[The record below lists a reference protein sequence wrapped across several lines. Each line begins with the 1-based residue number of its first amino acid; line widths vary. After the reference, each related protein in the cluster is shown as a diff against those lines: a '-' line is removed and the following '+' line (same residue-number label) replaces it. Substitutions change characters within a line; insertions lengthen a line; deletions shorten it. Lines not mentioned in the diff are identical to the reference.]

1 MGIREGDKGMKSYCD
16 TYTLPGNVQIPC
28 IGFGT
33 YNAKGGDNL
42 AMIKTAI
49 EAGYRYFDTASLYET
64 ERVLGQAVAESKIP
78 REEFF
83 IVSKAWIDERG
94 YKEVKEAFARTLDR
108 LQMDYLD
115 LYLIHWPRG
124 MEGDTDWKEKDIETW
139 RAMEELYEEGKIRG
153 LGLSNFLPHHTK
165 NILDNCRI
173 KPVVDQLEIHLG
185 YTQEAAVRYC
195 QENDIRVQAWSPLGR
210 GNSIVLEH
218 PIIKEFAEKYGK
230 SVPQICLRFLVQKGI
245 IPLVKASAM
254 ERMKQNQDI
263 FNFEISAEDMSILDN
278 MPQNTWL
285 GEHPDFAIPKKKS
298 NFAQ

>member
-1 MGIREGDKGMKSYCD
+1 MKAFYD
-16 TYTLPGNVQIPC
+16 TYQLSNGIQIPC
-28 IGFGT
+28 MGFGT

-42 AMIKTAI
+42 AIIKTAI

-64 ERVLGQAVAESKIP
+64 ERVLGQVIRESGIP

-94 YKEVKEAFARTLDR
+94 YDEVKAAFARTLDR

-124 MEGDTDWKEKDIETW
+124 AEGDTDWKEIDVQTW
-139 RAMEELYEEGKIRG
+139 RAMEELQEAGRIRG
-153 LGLSNFLPHHTK
+153 LGLSNFLPHHIE
-165 NILDNCRI
+165 NILKNCRI
-173 KPVVDQLEIHLG
+173 KPVVDQLELHPG

-195 QENDIRVQAWSPLGR
+195 QEHDIRVQAWSPLDR
-210 GNSIVLEH
+210 GKSILMDQPLLTEY
-218 PIIKEFAEKYGK
+218 AEKYGK

-263 FNFEISAEDMSILDN
+263 FDFEISAEDMSMIDN

-285 GEHPDFAIPKKKS
+285 GEHPDLAIPKKRS
-298 NFAQ
+298 NFEQ